1 MKPSANLRRI
11 PTIKQSMG
19 QKRLMLLVWDIFV
32 PCRIVFFS
40 HTLYNASEVIC
51 VTAQPKKML
60 IINIL
65 DILRRYSDA
74 EHRLSQKDI
83 MDILRTEYDMHVER
97 KAIRRNI
104 ISLMECGYEIE
115 YSESVRMVP
124 NRVSGELEESYIWS
138 DFYLVRD
145 FTDAELRLLI
155 DSLLFS
161 KHVPYSQCRELVEK
175 LEGLSNRY
183 FQSRV
188 KHIRTMPDVAPQNR
202 QLFYTIEI
210 LDEAISRGRK
220 VSFHYTS
227 FGLDKE
233 RHTRDDKNGNAKLYV
248 VSPYQMAAING
259 RYYLIGCTDPHDN
272 VSHYRLDR
280 ITDIG
285 LLDDRARAAETVQDL
300 EHGIN
305 LPQHMAEH
313 IYMFPGKSE
322 TVTFRMKTY
331 LINDVI
337 DWFGTEVAFFDETDD
352 EVTARVRVNLE
363 AMRRWALQYGPHVRV
378 LSPESLVND
387 VKHDIILTAENYQ
400 S

>member
-1 MKPSANLRRI
+1 M
-11 PTIKQSMG
+11 
-19 QKRLMLLVWDIFV
+19 
-32 PCRIVFFS
+32 
-40 HTLYNASEVIC
+40 
-51 VTAQPKKML
+51 TAQPKKML

-104 ISLMECGYEIE
+104 LSLMECGYEIE

-280 ITDIG
+280 ITDIA
-285 LLDDRARAAETVQDL
+285 LLDEKTRPAETVQGL
-300 EHGIN
+300 EHGVN

-337 DWFGTEVAFFDETDD
+337 DWFGTDVAFFDETDD

-387 VKHDIILTAENYQ
+387 IRHDITLTAGKYEG
-400 S
+400 ST

>member
-1 MKPSANLRRI
+1 M
-11 PTIKQSMG
+11 
-19 QKRLMLLVWDIFV
+19 
-32 PCRIVFFS
+32 
-40 HTLYNASEVIC
+40 
-51 VTAQPKKML
+51 TAQPKKML

-83 MDILRTEYDMHVER
+83 IDILRNEYDMQVER

-104 ISLMECGYEIE
+104 LSLMECGYEIE

-124 NRVSGELEESYIWS
+124 NRVTGEPEESYIWS
-138 DFYLVRD
+138 DFYLIRD

-188 KHIRTMPDVAPQNR
+188 RHIRTMPDIAPQNR
-202 QLFYTIEI
+202 QLFYTIEV
-210 LDEAISRGRK
+210 LDEAISRGKK
-220 VSFHYTS
+220 VLFQYTS
-227 FGLDKE
+227 LGLDKE
-233 RHTRDDKNGNAKLYV
+233 RHPRKNEDGSVKEYV
-248 VSPYQMAAING
+248 VSPYQMAAVNG

-280 ITDIG
+280 ITDIR
-285 LLDDRARAAETVQDL
+285 LLDDRARAAESVQGL
-300 EHGIN
+300 EHGVN

-313 IYMFPGKSE
+313 IYMFSGKSE

-337 DWFGTEVAFFDETDD
+337 DWFGTDVAFYDEAAD
-352 EVTARVRVNLE
+352 EVTARVRVNLQ

-378 LSPESLVND
+378 LSPESLVAD
-387 VKHDIILTAENYQ
+387 VKHDIALTEENYKL
-400 S
+400 

>member
-1 MKPSANLRRI
+1 M
-11 PTIKQSMG
+11 
-19 QKRLMLLVWDIFV
+19 
-32 PCRIVFFS
+32 
-40 HTLYNASEVIC
+40 
-51 VTAQPKKML
+51 TAQPKKML

-83 MDILRTEYDMHVER
+83 IDILRTEYDMQVER

-104 ISLMECGYEIE
+104 LSLMECGYEIE

-124 NRVSGELEESYIWS
+124 NRVTGEPEESYIWS

-188 KHIRTMPDVAPQNR
+188 RHIRTMPDIAPQNR
-202 QLFYTIEI
+202 QLFYTIEV
-210 LDEAISRGRK
+210 LDEAISRGKK
-220 VSFHYTS
+220 VLFQYTS

-233 RHTRDDKNGNAKLYV
+233 RHPRKNEDGSVKEYV
-248 VSPYQMAAING
+248 VSPYQMAAVNG
-259 RYYLIGCTDPHDN
+259 RYYLICCTDPHDN

-280 ITDIG
+280 ITDIR
-285 LLDDRARAAETVQDL
+285 LLDDRARAAESVQGL
-300 EHGIN
+300 EHGVN

-313 IYMFPGKSE
+313 IYMFSGKSE

-337 DWFGTEVAFFDETDD
+337 DWFGTDVAFYDEAAD
-352 EVTARVRVNLE
+352 EVTARVRVNLQ

-378 LSPESLVND
+378 LSPESLVAD
-387 VKHDIILTAENYQ
+387 VKHDIAQTGENYKL
-400 S
+400 